1 MRLARLAFVL
11 FLVLPWPV
19 AGQDFERAAVGAV
32 IETWNQGW
40 RVKDAD
46 MAAAGYAEDAEWI
59 NAFGMREHGRT
70 AIAARLH
77 EIFAL
82 PFVMNATS
90 RVANQEIRFIQPD
103 VAVVITKIERKGQR
117 TSSGEE
123 LGVRHTSHQR
133 VLHKQAGRWR
143 IVSHLISDARA
154 IGTGQQ

>member
-1 MRLARLAFVL
+1 MRLSTLAFLL
-11 FLVLPWPV
+11 FLCAPGPV
-19 AGQDFERAAVGAV
+19 MAQEQERAAVDAV

-46 MAAAGYAEDAEWI
+46 LAASGYAEDAEWI
-59 NAFGMREHGRT
+59 NAFGMREHGRK

-90 RVANQEIRFIQPD
+90 QVANQEVRFVQPD
-103 VAVVITKIERKGQR
+103 VAVVITKIEREGQT

-133 VLHKQAGRWR
+133 VLHKRDGTWR

-154 IGTGQQ
+154 LGTQQH